1 MAERTG
7 EIRAQS
13 RAKNVTLLKKHTV
26 IEVPVIDDA
35 DTVTVPIMTTID
47 SATVINLVDS
57 SVITADI
64 ATNVITI
71 NDGGVSADH
80 VIILVV
86 GS

>member
-71 NDGGVSADH
+71 NDVTVSQEH